1 MIGLGG
7 VTAVRTILGPA
18 ILGAALAIGAASAV
32 AQSAAP
38 KPASQSAPAATPAVQ
53 SVSSEPSSTTASF
66 ADWILRCQRV
76 SEAAKASRVCEVA
89 QILQSQGQQA
99 PIAQVAIGRAGA
111 GEPLRVTAVIPV
123 SVAFPSVV
131 QIFIGEKDAKPLELS
146 WRRCVP
152 SGCFADAPLGD
163 DVVRQWRKA
172 SEAGRIVFRDAT
184 GRDLALPL
192 SVRSLDQAI
201 EALAKERL

>member
-1 MIGLGG
+1 M
-7 VTAVRTILGPA
+7 
-18 ILGAALAIGAASAV
+18 LGAVLVMGAI
-32 AQSAAP
+32 SAAAQP
-38 KPASQSAPAATPAVQ
+38 AAQKPASQPAPAAAPVVQ
-53 SVSSEPSSTTASF
+53 PVSTEPSSTTASF

-111 GEPLRVTAVIPV
+111 GEPLRVTAVMPV
-123 SVAFPSVV
+123 SVTFPSVV
-131 QIFIGEKDAKPLELS
+131 QIVIGEKDAKPLELG
-146 WRRCVP
+146 WRRCLP

-172 SEAGRIVFRDAT
+172 SEAGRIVFRDAA
-184 GRDLALPL
+184 GRDLVLPL
-192 SVRSLDQAI
+192 SIRGLDQAV